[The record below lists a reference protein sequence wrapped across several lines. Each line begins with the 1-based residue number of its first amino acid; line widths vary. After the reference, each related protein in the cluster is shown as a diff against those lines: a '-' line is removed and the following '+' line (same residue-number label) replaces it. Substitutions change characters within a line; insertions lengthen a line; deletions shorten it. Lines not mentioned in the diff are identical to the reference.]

1 MLSNLAENNYSRIP
15 RRLCIT
21 VAALLVFG
29 MLWLILPVSF
39 VAKSNV
45 CAFENNYLSIISAKV
60 FDYEPLGLPSV
71 IRVSEYGAPFW
82 TEVTQTDIENI
93 LWGASFFVLFCF
105 AYLLLTIFIRIYFAK
120 VENGYSVLLNWIKSI
135 KASTS

>member
-45 CAFENNYLSIISAKV
+45 CAFENNYLSISYVKV

-93 LWGASFFVLFCF
+93 LGGSVFFCF